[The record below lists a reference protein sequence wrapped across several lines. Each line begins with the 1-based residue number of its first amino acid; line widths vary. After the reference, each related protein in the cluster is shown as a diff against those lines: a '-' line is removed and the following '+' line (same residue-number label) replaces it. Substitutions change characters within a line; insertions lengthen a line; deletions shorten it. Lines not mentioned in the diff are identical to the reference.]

1 MEKSLLLLILAMS
14 VLNVFAQSAQDR
26 RRTLADRKQAVSAQM
41 QRTQYM
47 PRSEWHA
54 KVGECALDP
63 VALKVTISKLSS
75 EDKKAFL
82 AEVNEAISKMPGS
95 PEAKAAQFLAINRA
109 AVAGAGSADRLAV
122 LAEVFATVPPESLSV
137 VNEAFAKNEFARPE
151 TMSGEQYTKIVSAAM
166 TKIVERCAASESGA
180 VRSAFAGIMFVNAA
194 GDAADAAQ
202 AAVVSSLPPE
212 SRLEARNNWIPA
224 ALGKEQ
230 PKSYD
235 SMLGAAQAGEEPD
248 HHLTVSMYSQQIV
261 ESMLSDLQTTHEA
274 GEQIGKIERGTM
286 PVDFFN
292 AQTDAMGVKEPTPPR
307 GMIADKVISGA
318 LITGRPEDNA
328 KPPVE
333 NPWYGGDDRGG
344 NTEPGPYWLQNL

>member
-1 MEKSLLLLILAMS
+1 MMAAMS
-14 VLNVFAQSAQDR
+14 SFSQSTQDKFTR
-26 RRTLADRKQAVSAQM
+26 LANEKNRISAGM
-41 QRTQYM
+41 RASYM

-63 VALKVTISKLSS
+63 VALKATIAKLSS

-109 AVAGAGSADRLAV
+109 AVAGAGSADRLAI
-122 LAEVFATVPPESLSV
+122 LAEVFATVPTESLAII
-137 VNEAFAKNEFARPE
+137 NEEFAKNEFSRPD
-151 TMSGEQYTKIVSAAM
+151 TMSQEQYTRIISAAM
-166 TKIVERCAASESGA
+166 EKIVERCASSESGS
-180 VRSAFAGIMFVNAA
+180 VRSGFAGIMFVRAA

-202 AAVVSSLPPE
+202 SAVVSALPADA
-212 SRLEARNNWIPA
+212 RLEARNNWIPA
-224 ALGKEQ
+224 ALGKDQ

-235 SMLGAAQAGEEPD
+235 SMLGAAQAGEEAD
-248 HHLTVSMYSQQIV
+248 HHLTVSMYSQQLV

-274 GEQIGKIERGTM
+274 GEQIGKIERGTT

-292 AQTDAMGVKEPTPPR
+292 AQTDAIGVKEPTPPR
-307 GMIADKVISGA
+307 GMLGDKLISGA
-318 LITGRPEDNA
+318 LITGNPEDNK

-333 NPWYGGDDRGG
+333 NPWYGGDRG
-344 NTEPGPYWLQNL
+344 NSEPGPYWLQNL